1 MPLLFYDHPHASY
14 KSRSITET
22 WQGGGRGSNSDNDSN
37 FRYVFTQPLL
47 YQTKLF
53 ISTCDDDD
61 VLDPKNDP
69 NGVSFM
75 NKA

>member
-1 MPLLFYDHPHASY
+1 MPLLFYDHPHAFY

-53 ISTCDDDD
+53 ILQEPEYNRDMA
-61 VLDPKNDP
+61 
-69 NGVSFM
+69 GWWQGE
-75 NKA
+75 